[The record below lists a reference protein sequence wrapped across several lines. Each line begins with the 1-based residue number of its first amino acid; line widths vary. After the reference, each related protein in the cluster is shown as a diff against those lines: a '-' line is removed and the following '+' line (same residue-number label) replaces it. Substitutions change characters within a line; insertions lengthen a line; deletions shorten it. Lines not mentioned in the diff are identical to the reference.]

1 MCTKCSPTLEYMHFL
16 FRHLREF
23 IWSPSVYIDGPLC
36 IYLSVS
42 HSAVL
47 PVQFCGQ
54 LIHHYCRLGR
64 ASTWEHPVMRHTH
77 THMLPATH
85 EYIFHYHAPAL
96 CPAPCSLIFP
106 VSHHC
111 FLLSHD
117 CRNKKRMR
125 STGIHTWAYREIPS
139 KGFEWNKDFPHLN
152 RENVFF
158 INISWHNSLH

>member
-16 FRHLREF
+16 FRRLQEF
-23 IWSPSVYIDGPLC
+23 IWSPFVYIAGHLC

-77 THMLPATH
+77 TCCQPLMNTFFTTMLL
-85 EYIFHYHAPAL
+85 HYAQPHVLSFPL
-96 CPAPCSLIFP
+96 CPIT
-106 VSHHC
+106 VSCCPTTVGKKKNAEYRNTHVSVQRDTQQGLRMELSFSSPESRERICHKY
-111 FLLSHD
+111 FL
-117 CRNKKRMR
+117 
-125 STGIHTWAYREIPS
+125 P
-139 KGFEWNKDFPHLN
+139 
-152 RENVFF
+152 
-158 INISWHNSLH
+158 

>member
-16 FRHLREF
+16 FRRLQEF
-23 IWSPSVYIDGPLC
+23 IWSPFVYIAGHLC

-77 THMLPATH
+77 TCCQPLMNTFFTTMLL
-85 EYIFHYHAPAL
+85 HYAQPHVLSFPL
-96 CPAPCSLIFP
+96 CPIT
-106 VSHHC
+106 VSC
-111 FLLSHD
+111 CPTTVGKKKECGVQEYTRERTERYPARSSNGIKFFLTWIERTYLS
-117 CRNKKRMR
+117 
-125 STGIHTWAYREIPS
+125 
-139 KGFEWNKDFPHLN
+139 
-152 RENVFF
+152 
-158 INISWHNSLH
+158 